1 MLDPLAQRLFIL
13 VSDASSLV
21 PGCEGR
27 YADLPGLRMHYVVA
41 GPEDGTP
48 VILLHG
54 FPEFW
59 YSWRFQIPALAEAGY
74 RVIAPDQR
82 GYNLSDKQ
90 GPYNASTLVR
100 DIVHLQEA
108 LGFSSSHIVGHD
120 WGGAIAWSFAAARPV
135 RTRRLVAMN
144 APHINAYQ
152 DALKY
157 PRQILKSYYIALFQ
171 MPRLP
176 EWGLRRRDYALL
188 ERVFQSVSPER
199 MTQRDVELYKE
210 ACARPGA
217 LEAMIGWYRAI
228 KRPREAVLNIERPSC
243 VIWGERDAF
252 LEKGCNETLG
262 RYVPD
267 LSVHYLPRASH
278 WVQMD
283 LPEEVNQLMLD
294 FLAG

>member
-1 MLDPLAQRLFIL
+1 
-13 VSDASSLV
+13 
-21 PGCEGR
+21 
-27 YADLPGLRMHYVVA
+27 MHYVSA
-41 GPEDGTP
+41 GPEDGPP

-59 YSWRFQIPALAEAGY
+59 YSWRFQIPALARAGY
-74 RVIAPDQR
+74 RVISPDQR

-100 DIVHLQEA
+100 DIVHLQDA
-108 LGFSSSHIVGHD
+108 LGLSSSHVVGHD
-120 WGGAIAWSFAAARPV
+120 WGGAIAWSFAAAHPG
-135 RTRRLVAMN
+135 RTQRLVTMN

-152 DALKY
+152 DALVRH

-171 MPRLP
+171 VPRLP
-176 EWGLRRRDYALL
+176 EWAIRQNDYALL
-188 ERVFQSVSPER
+188 ERAFQSVSPER
-199 MTQRDVELYKE
+199 MTQRDIALYKE
-210 ACARPGA
+210 ACAQPGA

-228 KRPREAVLNIERPSC
+228 NRSRKAVLNIDRPSC

-262 RYVPD
+262 SYVPD

-283 LPEEVNQLMLD
+283 LPDEVNRIMLD
-294 FLAG
+294 FLDG